1 MILVA
6 IEDIPSLFE
15 LEVPKDV
22 QVVSSATLSISRIL
36 KGLRDGEQT
45 SNHTP

>member
-22 QVVSSATLSISRIL
+22 QVVTDL
-36 KGLRDGEQT
+36 GELA
-45 SNHTP
+45 